1 MKPRAPTPELSVDDV
16 VAPGPSMV
24 RMIGRALVLR
34 CPRCGSGGQFRHWL
48 RRADHC
54 PGCGYTLDREHD
66 SFFGA
71 YLLNLCVSFAA
82 LFGLLIA
89 CVIFE
94 AAQAPLPMVPVISVG
109 VFFAVGLPVVFYP
122 FSFTLW
128 AVADLHSDPLRLGEI
143 VDAAD
148 KIGRDRTDDA
158 ADAVGSAHPGAQR

>member
-1 MKPRAPTPELSVDDV
+1 MSGELSVDDV
-16 VAPGPSMV
+16 LAAPPSMA
-24 RMIGRALVLR
+24 RMIGRALILR

-48 RRADHC
+48 RRAEHC

-89 CVIFE
+89 CVVFE
-94 AAQAPLPMVPVISVG
+94 AAQNPLPMGPVIG
-109 VFFAVGLPVVFYP
+109 VGLFIAVVLPVLFYP

-148 KIGRDRTDDA
+148 KIEQDRADE
-158 ADAVGSAHPGAQR
+158 ADAVGVGASWGDDRGRGR